1 MSVEIRGIDDV
12 RRLLRDVM
20 PKEARILTRQTTKDV
35 AAAIA
40 QEARENMAGHVDS
53 GALRSGTRAV
63 QERDKDGVGQ
73 AAVRVRRAFYWR
85 FLEYG
90 DGPDGI
96 EHAFFLRAKEK
107 VMADIDAIATRA
119 FVQRLVARISKVAGR

>member
-12 RRLLRDVM
+12 RRVLRDVM

-35 AAAIA
+35 AEAIA
-40 QEARENMAGHVDS
+40 DAAKDNMSSHVDS
-53 GALRSGTRAV
+53 GAMRSGTRAM
-63 QERDKDGVGQ
+63 QERDKDKVGQ
-73 AAVRVRRAFYWR
+73 ASVRVRGAFYWR

-96 EHAFFLRAKEK
+96 EHAFFMRAREK
-107 VMADIDAIATRA
+107 VMNNIDSIATRA
-119 FVQRLVARISKVAGR
+119 FVQRLAARISKVAGR

>member
-12 RRLLRDVM
+12 RRVLRDVM
-20 PKEARILTRQTTKDV
+20 PKEARILTRQTTLDV
-35 AAAIA
+35 AKAIA
-40 QEARENMAGHVDS
+40 DEAKPLMPVDEGNM
-53 GALRSGTRAV
+53 RSGTRAK
-63 QERDKDGVGQ
+63 QERDKDGEGR
-73 AAVRVRRAFYWR
+73 ASVRVRGAFYWR

-107 VMADIDAIATRA
+107 VMHNIDTVATRA
-119 FVQRLVARISKVAGR
+119 FVKRLVARLAKVAGR

>member
-20 PKEARILTRQTTKDV
+20 PREAKALTRQTTKDV
-35 AAAIA
+35 AEAIA
-40 QEARENMAGHVDS
+40 DEAKQIMPVDQ
-53 GALRSGTRAV
+53 GDMRSGTRV
-63 QERDKDGVGQ
+63 KQERDKDGQGR
-73 AAVRVRRAFYWR
+73 ASVRVRNAFYWR

-96 EHAFFLRAKEK
+96 EHAFFARSREK
-107 VMADIDAIATRA
+107 VMRNIDTVATRA
-119 FVQRLVARISKVAGR
+119 FVKRLAARLRRVAGR

>member
-20 PKEARILTRQTTKDV
+20 PKEAKVLTRQTTKDV
-35 AAAIA
+35 AEAIA
-40 QEARENMAGHVDS
+40 DEAKRIMPVDH
-53 GALRSGTRAV
+53 GDMRSGTRAR
-63 QERDKDGVGQ
+63 QERDKDGQGR
-73 AAVRVRRAFYWR
+73 ASVRVKGAFYWR

-96 EHAFFLRAKEK
+96 EHAMFARSKEK
-107 VMADIDAIATRA
+107 IMHKIDTIATRA
-119 FVQRLVARISKVAGR
+119 FVQRLAARLRRVAGR